1 MKKALMLAIVTWFVL
16 FFSSGSS
23 ACGLCAEL
31 GKRGFSP
38 EEFNK
43 TIAEYFGASPKVSD
57 SGKPF
62 LSAGG
67 APFNLAISKD
77 GKLYPV
83 TSTKQLRGVVFDG
96 SINARPVKIFVLE
109 RIGFVGVKADWP
121 VQKEQISLPIVTSAK
136 KIVTFVPS
144 TAPIARETTPILA
157 LAPKAAAAEELKTTQ
172 PTLPVQAEQIIETS
186 MNDASTLLLPAERA
200 LQEQKE
206 VAVKTEQLVKR
217 VEYKKKEKNQKFLDA
232 GVTSAAIGTAFIP
245 GVGPFIAS
253 GIILSRVV
261 YGLFQSDPDEDEQ
274 GGAK

>member
-121 VQKEQISLPIVTSAK
+121 VQKEQILLPIVASAK
-136 KIVTFVPS
+136 KIATSIPS
-144 TAPIARETTPILA
+144 TALIAREATPIIA
-157 LAPKAAAAEELKTTQ
+157 LTQKTAAVEELKTIQ
-172 PTLPVQAEQIIETS
+172 PALPVKAEQIIETS
-186 MNDASTLLLPAERA
+186 MNDAPTLLLPANQA

-206 VAVKTEQLVKR
+206 AVAKTEQLVKR
-217 VEYKKKEKNQKFLDA
+217 AEYKKKEKNQKLADA

-245 GVGPFIAS
+245 GIGPFIAS

-261 YGLFQSDPDEDEQ
+261 YGLFQDDPDDEQ
-274 GGAK
+274 